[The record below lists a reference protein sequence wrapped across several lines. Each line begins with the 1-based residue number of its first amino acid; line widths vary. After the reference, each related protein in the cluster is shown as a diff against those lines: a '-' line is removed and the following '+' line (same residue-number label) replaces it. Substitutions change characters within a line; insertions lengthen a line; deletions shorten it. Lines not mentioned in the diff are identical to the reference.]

1 MTREE
6 KIKKAVLVAVA
17 HHIEL
22 EQTEAL
28 KLENSANVS
37 WARTGIKMMMTKRM
51 VAQLRGRSIRS
62 VR

>member
-22 EQTEAL
+22 EKTEAL
-28 KLENSANVS
+28 NGESAINGS
-37 WARTGIKMMMTKRM
+37 WARTGIKMMMTKRKM
-51 VAQLRGRSIRS
+51 IQQRGRSLRS
-62 VR
+62 HN